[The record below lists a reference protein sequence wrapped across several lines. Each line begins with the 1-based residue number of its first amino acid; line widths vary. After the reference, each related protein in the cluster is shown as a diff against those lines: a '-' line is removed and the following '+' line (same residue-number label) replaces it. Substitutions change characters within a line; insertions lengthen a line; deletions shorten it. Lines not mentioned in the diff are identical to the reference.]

1 MPGLTQV
8 LVWSVIS
15 TGVCIICMY
24 GMADT
29 HVGDLPLLT
38 FSFSEATYMA
48 SDMSLKH
55 LLYLTGQINDTRI
68 LKNN

>member
-1 MPGLTQV
+1 
-8 LVWSVIS
+8 
-15 TGVCIICMY
+15 MY

-68 LKNN
+68 QKNNKPL